1 MIVKVSGVGR
11 VTTQPMEQL
20 PERSNYTYSTGN
32 VSVMVVG
39 YSLDVVDAFNKYP

>member
-32 VSVMVVG
+32 VSVWLSAEFG
-39 YSLDVVDAFNKYP
+39 CS